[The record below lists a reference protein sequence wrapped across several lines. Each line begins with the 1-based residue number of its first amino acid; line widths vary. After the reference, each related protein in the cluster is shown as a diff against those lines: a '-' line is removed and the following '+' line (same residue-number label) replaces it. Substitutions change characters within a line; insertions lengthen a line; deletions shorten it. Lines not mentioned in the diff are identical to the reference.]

1 MIKCFFYISLSLL
14 FFNFSLANDI
24 DIQEDINL
32 SFVCD
37 LEKKILKN
45 SEYNYQTFL
54 AKDLDDKGLDK
65 LDIEA
70 KKPETLLIN
79 GLSLFLSDITKLNVK
94 IVDKDVVL
102 FKAIDQENNY
112 SESGIINRK
121 SGELVHEITKNAI
134 LKAIENPRSID
145 YNLVNAQQARR
156 VLDRLVGYELSPVLW
171 KKVKAGLSAGRVQ
184 SVCVRVIVEKERE
197 IQKHEFQ
204 NSFKTSGIF
213 YIN

>member
-79 GLSLFLSDITKLNVK
+79 GLSLFLSDIAKLNVK

-121 SGELVHEITKNAI
+121 SGELVHEITKNVQ
-134 LKAIENPRSID
+134 KANSEKDISF
-145 YNLVNAQQARR
+145 YLC
-156 VLDRLVGYELSPVLW
+156 
-171 KKVKAGLSAGRVQ
+171 KKR
-184 SVCVRVIVEKERE
+184 EK
-197 IQKHEFQ
+197 
-204 NSFKTSGIF
+204 NV
-213 YIN
+213 

>member
-54 AKDLDDKGLDK
+54 AKDLDDKDLDK

-94 IVDKDVVL
+94 IVNKDVVL
-102 FKAIDQENNY
+102 FKAIDQEKNY

-121 SGELVHEITKNAI
+121 SGELVHEITKNVQ
-134 LKAIENPRSID
+134 KANSEKDISFYLCKKREK
-145 YNLVNAQQARR
+145 NA
-156 VLDRLVGYELSPVLW
+156 
-171 KKVKAGLSAGRVQ
+171 
-184 SVCVRVIVEKERE
+184 
-197 IQKHEFQ
+197 
-204 NSFKTSGIF
+204 
-213 YIN
+213 